1 MIKKSETSAS
11 EESFKIFAGT
21 EEVYVSPAFEN
32 GSLRKLE
39 TFLPDTTNQQYTLT
53 LYDSY
58 GDSWGTGAYLELR
71 GINGNRVFTTMMLE
85 GAEVSYSLSFYN
97 PIPADPTWKF
107 TNAASGEWKTVGFA
121 DSTWSDVNTT
131 TGTAST
137 GVQYFRKSFTGLSG
151 MAAIDLELKYQY
163 GIVAYIGG
171 VEVYHDNMSTEL

>member
-21 EEVYVSPAFEN
+21 EVYVLPAFEN

-39 TFLPDTTNQQYTLT
+39 TCLPDTTNQQYTLT

-58 GDSWGTGAYLELR
+58 GDSWGTEAYLELR

-85 GAEVSYSLSFYN
+85 GAEVSYSLSLYN

-107 TNAASGEWKTVGFA
+107 SGRRSA
-121 DSTWSDVNTT
+121 
-131 TGTAST
+131 
-137 GVQYFRKSFTGLSG
+137 L
-151 MAAIDLELKYQY
+151 L
-163 GIVAYIGG
+163 IVLGA
-171 VEVYHDNMSTEL
+171 M